1 VFLTRGDV
9 RAFAFEKQSIATL
22 AILALHAASCD
33 LVNDFLHPPEC
44 MEKEDERILLLCTN
58 LPLIWVACV
67 QGMVVFKICAG
78 CRSWLLDA
86 ATI

>member
-1 VFLTRGDV
+1 
-9 RAFAFEKQSIATL
+9 
-22 AILALHAASCD
+22 
-33 LVNDFLHPPEC
+33 